1 MRRAVC
7 VRHHAPSAAP
17 GHPEGAAP
25 PPAPRRGLPPGAGA
39 AATAGPVG
47 GVAFTPVTAPHADG
61 GEGEDDG
68 AALHPDG
75 LGFPEPRD
83 GTCSA

>member
-1 MRRAVC
+1 M
-7 VRHHAPSAAP
+7 
-17 GHPEGAAP
+17 
-25 PPAPRRGLPPGAGA
+25 
-39 AATAGPVG
+39 
-47 GVAFTPVTAPHADG
+47 AFTPVTAPHADG